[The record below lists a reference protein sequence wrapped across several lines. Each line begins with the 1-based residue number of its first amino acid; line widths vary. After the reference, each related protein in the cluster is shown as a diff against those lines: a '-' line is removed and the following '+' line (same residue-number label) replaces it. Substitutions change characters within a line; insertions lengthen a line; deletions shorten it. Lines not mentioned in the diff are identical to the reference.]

1 MIPLPYAGAMFR
13 ELRFALRSLLKQPGF
28 TIVAV
33 LTVALGMGAN
43 SAIFSVV
50 DAVMLRP
57 LPFRDADRVVLINER
72 TPTFP
77 LLSLSRENYQDVC
90 AQSQSFSAC
99 GAFRTTTF
107 NVSDG
112 TEPQRVAG
120 KQLTANMLSL
130 LGVSPAIGRAF
141 TPAED
146 AAGGD
151 HVAVL
156 SYELWQE
163 RFGGRSTVLG
173 ERVLLDGT
181 PYTVIGVLPA
191 GFRLFQNAQVFLP
204 LGPFLAVQPPDRGWH
219 PGIQPI
225 ARLRDGVSLTQ
236 ANTDIAG
243 IAARLEK
250 AYPQTNSKT
259 ALMVSG
265 ARDLMVQGVR
275 TALLVLLGAVAGVL
289 LIACINVAGL
299 LLARGLTRR
308 RDVAMRVALG
318 ASHARVVGHV
328 IAESVVISIAGGVA
342 GLVLAA
348 FSVPLL
354 LSLVGPTLPRAD
366 TVSVDARVVV
376 FTFALALVT
385 GIAFSLFPALQL
397 TRVDVREA
405 LNEGGRGGVGGT
417 RWQRRARGVL
427 VVAEIAVTVV
437 LTISAALLIRSFSRL
452 QDVPA
457 GFDAQNALAAELPLS
472 SVKYAKDDA
481 RTATVDRILE
491 RVSAVPGVQSAA
503 VTTFLPMSGGGS
515 TIHFNIRGRP
525 PAGPEQ
531 YTMAGYRAV
540 SGRYF
545 ETLGIPLKKGRFL
558 DDRDRQA
565 SARVIVINET
575 MARQHFP
582 HDEPLGQRIQLGAT
596 PEPDSDFPYMEVV
609 GVVGDV
615 RQQPDADARAE
626 MYVPYAQYPDD
637 LLRRMYTNVNLV
649 VRTASTPSALA
660 GSVRAVVREID
671 PDQPL
676 ANVRTLDEV
685 LAASVSQP
693 RFRTMLLAVFAGI
706 ALLLAGIGV
715 YGLLAHGVTQRLAEF
730 GVRMAL
736 GASPAGVQALVLRQ
750 GIALALTGIGVG
762 LTVTLAAVRALNSV
776 LFEVTPWDPLAWAGA
791 SATLLFVALL
801 ASWLPARR
809 ALRVDPVEVLRA

>member
-1 MIPLPYAGAMFR
+1 MLR
-13 ELRFALRSLLKQPGF
+13 ELRFAFRSLLKQPGF
-28 TIVAV
+28 TII
-33 LTVALGMGAN
+33 TVVTIALGVGAN

-57 LPFRDADRVVLINER
+57 LPFHDADRVVVINEH

-77 LLSLSRENYQDVC
+77 ILSLSRENYQDVC

-107 NVSDG
+107 NMSDG
-112 TEPQRVAG
+112 AEPQRVAG
-120 KQLTANMLSL
+120 KQLTANVLAL
-130 LGVSPAIGRAF
+130 LGVSPAIGRTF

-146 AAGGD
+146 ARGGEN
-151 HVAVL
+151 VAML
-156 SYELWQE
+156 SDELWRS
-163 RFGGRSTVLG
+163 RFGGRPTVIG

-191 GFRLFQNAQVFLP
+191 GFRLFQNAQIFLP

-225 ARLRDGVSLTQ
+225 ARLNDGVSLQQ
-236 ANTDIAG
+236 ADTDVAG

-250 AYPQTNSKT
+250 AYPQTNST
-259 ALMVSG
+259 TGMMVTR
-265 ARDLMVQGVR
+265 ARDAMVQGVR

-299 LLARGLTRR
+299 LLARGLTRH
-308 RDVAMRVALG
+308 RDIAMRVALG

-328 IAESVVISIAGGVA
+328 IAESVLISAAGGLA
-342 GLVLAA
+342 GLALAA
-348 FSVPLL
+348 FSVPVL

-366 TVSVDARVVV
+366 TVGVDARVVI
-376 FTFALALVT
+376 FTFALALLT
-385 GIAFSLFPALQL
+385 GMVFGLFPALQL
-397 TRVDVREA
+397 TRVDVRET
-405 LNEGGRGGVGGT
+405 LNEGGRGGVGGS
-417 RWQRRARGVL
+417 RWQRRARSVL
-427 VVAEIAVTVV
+427 VVAEIALTVV
-437 LTISAALLIRSFSRL
+437 LMISAALLIRSFGRL

-457 GFDAQNALAAELPLS
+457 GFDAQNTLAAELPLS
-472 SVKYAKDDA
+472 SVKYVKDDA

-491 RVSAVPGVQSAA
+491 RVSALPGVRSAA
-503 VTTFLPMSGGGS
+503 VTTFLPMSGSGS
-515 TIHFNIRGRP
+515 TIHFNIKGRP

-531 YTMAGYRAV
+531 FTMAGYRAV

-545 ETLGIPLKKGRFL
+545 DTLGIPLKRGRVL
-558 DDRDRQA
+558 NDYDRQG
-565 SARVIVINET
+565 SAPVIVINET

-582 HDEPLGQRIQLGAT
+582 HDEPLGQRIQLGAL

-649 VRTASTPSALA
+649 VRTAGAPSALA
-660 GSVRAVVREID
+660 GPVRSVVREVD

-685 LAASVSQP
+685 VSASVSQP
-693 RFRTMLLAVFAGI
+693 RFRTLLLGVFAAI

-715 YGLLAHGVTQRLAEF
+715 YGLLAHGVTQRVSEF

-736 GASPAGVQALVLRQ
+736 GASPAGVQALVLRE
-750 GIALALTGIGVG
+750 GITLALTGIAIG
-762 LTVTLAAVRALNSV
+762 LVATGAAVRVLGSV
-776 LFEVTPWDPLAWAGA
+776 LFEVTPWDPLAWITA
-791 SATLLFVALL
+791 SATLVVVAVL

-809 ALRVDPVEVLRA
+809 ALRVDPVVALRG